1 AVFLREGG
9 GGFVADEVFAR
20 ARAVVAEGA
29 ADDLFYFAVVQVDAG
44 AKLGHGRL
52 GKRGAGGGKFFDRP
66 TRREAGKNQPERMW
80 SFLTPAQPGRARMRV
95 RMVSRWWK
103 SSLRTTEWL
112 VSTRSCPR
120 ASICTGCE

>member
-9 GGFVADEVFAR
+9 GGFVAGEVFAR

-95 RMVSRWWK
+95 RVAARRWQ
-103 SSLRTTEWL
+103 SALRPTARL
-112 VSTRSCPR
+112 AGTR
-120 ASICTGCE
+120 E